1 MKLLEIMQLATATI
15 TLVAVIWHIAEM
27 KSQIIKYTDTVV
39 ASLHNRIY
47 DNDKKFEVFVTR
59 FEERK
64 EFVNYQ
70 LHGLDEKLNHKFQRL
85 MDEIQTLKLEIKDLK
100 RNEDSN

>member
-15 TLVAVIWHIAEM
+15 TLVAVIWNIAEM

-64 EFVNYQ
+64 EMVDFK
-70 LHGLDEKLNHKFQRL
+70 LGGLNEKIDHKFNRL
-85 MDEIQTLKLEIKDLK
+85 FEDIKALK
-100 RNEDSN
+100 NENRD